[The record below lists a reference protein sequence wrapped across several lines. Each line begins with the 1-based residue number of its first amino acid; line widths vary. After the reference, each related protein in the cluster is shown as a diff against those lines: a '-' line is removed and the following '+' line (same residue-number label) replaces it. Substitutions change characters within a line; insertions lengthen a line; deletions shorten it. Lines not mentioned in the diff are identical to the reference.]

1 MRVTI
6 IRDDNKVVVDGEGYT
21 VDCTA
26 LPVDFH
32 ALQWD
37 GTSGEVEYRMTVCS
51 HCSTR
56 SKKPNLFVN
65 DMTPYL
71 PYVDAWTAAK
81 ATAAAVI
88 AAHEEATRVLAEV
101 QAEATALQKA
111 EALAKAEETAAL
123 HHRVAELE
131 CTANAAG

>member
-6 IRDDNKVVVDGEGYT
+6 IKDSNIVNVDGEAYA
-21 VDCTA
+21 VDCTG

-37 GTSGEVEYRMTVCS
+37 GTGGEIEYRTTVCG
-51 HCSTR
+51 HCNTR

-71 PYVDAWTAAK
+71 AYVDAWTASKEHAAITARQA
-81 ATAAAVI
+81 ATAQEERAQADAA
-88 AAHEEATRVLAEV
+88 RS
-101 QAEATALQKA
+101 Q
-111 EALAKAEETAAL
+111 
-123 HHRVAELE
+123 
-131 CTANAAG
+131 G

>member
-6 IRDDNKVVVDGEGYT
+6 IRDDNTVLVDGEGYT
-21 VDCTA
+21 VDCTP
-26 LPVDFH
+26 LPADFH

-51 HCSTR
+51 HCNTR

-71 PYVDAWTAAK
+71 SYVDAWTKAK
-81 ATAAAVI
+81 AAAI
-88 AAHEEATRVLAEV
+88 EAAEKLAKA
-101 QAEATALQKA
+101 QAEAAQARAKLDA
-111 EALAKAEETAAL
+111 ERMADAA
-123 HHRVAELE
+123 RSQ
-131 CTANAAG
+131 G

>member
-6 IRDDNKVVVDGEGYT
+6 IRDDNTVSVDGEGYG
-21 VDCTA
+21 VDCTP
-26 LPVDFH
+26 LPADFH

-37 GTSGEVEYRMTVCS
+37 GTSGEVEYRMMACS
-51 HCSTR
+51 HCNTR

-81 ATAAAVI
+81 AAAIEAARVAQEEAEKVQAAERAALWAAA
-88 AAHEEATRVLAEV
+88 AAEGASD
-101 QAEATALQKA
+101 
-111 EALAKAEETAAL
+111 
-123 HHRVAELE
+123 
-131 CTANAAG
+131 AAG

>member
-6 IRDDNKVVVDGEGYT
+6 IRDDNTVAVDGESYT
-21 VDCTA
+21 VDCTP
-26 LPVDFH
+26 LPADFH

-51 HCSTR
+51 HCNTR
-56 SKKPNLFVN
+56 GKKPNLFVN

-81 ATAAAVI
+81 TAATEAKRI
-88 AAHEEATRVLAEV
+88 AQEEA
-101 QAEATALQKA
+101 
-111 EALAKAEETAAL
+111 AKAAAASHEKL
-123 HHRVAELE
+123 VADIAERVR
-131 CTANAAG
+131 ANAAG